1 MSFSGGSGSII
12 NWGQSWSSEGLKAT
26 GSESNNSIFGL
37 TTFIIK
43 IWLYVHIHIFIADI
57 LEKIGSLIKKKKKLL
72 KMPFLLDN
80 DY

>member
-1 MSFSGGSGSII
+1 MA
-12 NWGQSWSSEGLKAT
+12 QVLLLTEAKTEAQAT

-57 LEKIGSLIKKKKKLL
+57 LEKIGSLIKKKLF